1 MSSGYSIVPGD
12 PRGNKGDVL
21 GLAERNLRT
30 PPQGRAAR
38 YAKYYERNPLGPPSF
53 FLAREA
59 RSQDFVGMA
68 TLFPTRLRV
77 FGELVGGGISGD
89 FAVDQG
95 HRGFGPSVALQRA
108 VVSALEDRDLSCAYG
123 FPNEFSEPIT
133 NRVGYVD
140 LGRLSRFVKVLRGRA
155 VVDSYARSRGLARVA
170 GAVSRVGVDPL
181 LWVLSRERL
190 YRRSGAFR
198 VERPDV
204 FDDRFSDLWETTWRQ
219 HTITSERNPDLLN
232 WKYERVG
239 GRDGGGVFTI
249 FSLVGND
256 DDRVAG
262 YVVYRARDGIRHM
275 VDIVCMPSRP
285 VVDALLAE
293 FVLDARRAGA
303 AAITLLYL
311 GSGNLL
317 TRRLRAF
324 GFLRR
329 AEESGLRVYVPGESA
344 LEKDLVQPGNWYFL
358 TGDADV

>member
-21 GLAERNLRT
+21 GLAERNLRA
-30 PPQGRAAR
+30 PPQGREAR
-38 YAKYYERNPLGPPSF
+38 YAKYYERSPLGPPSF

-59 RSQDFVGMA
+59 RSQEFVGMA
-68 TLFPTRLRV
+68 SLFPTRLRV

-108 VVSALEDRDLSCAYG
+108 VVSALKDEDLRCAYG
-123 FPNEFSEPIT
+123 FPNEFSEPVT
-133 NRVGYVD
+133 KRVGYLD
-140 LGRLSRFVKVLRGRA
+140 LGRLSRFVKVLRSR
-155 VVDSYARSRGLARVA
+155 VVVEAYARSRGLARL
-170 GAVSRVGVDPL
+170 GAALSRVGVDPL
-181 LWVLSRERL
+181 LSVLSRERL
-190 YRRSGAFR
+190 HRRSGAFR

-239 GRDGGGVFTI
+239 DGSGVFTI

-256 DDRVAG
+256 DDRVVG

-275 VDIVCMPSRP
+275 VDIVCMPSRT

-303 AAITLLYL
+303 AAVTLLYL

-317 TRRLRAF
+317 TQRLRAF

-329 AEESGLRVYVPGESA
+329 TEESGLRVYVPGESA
-344 LEKDLVQPGNWYFL
+344 LEKDLVQARNWYFL

>member
-12 PRGNKGDVL
+12 PRANKGDVL
-21 GLAERNLRT
+21 GLAERNLRA
-30 PPQGRAAR
+30 PPQGREAR
-38 YAKYYERNPLGPPSF
+38 YAKYYERNPLGPPSL

-59 RSQDFVGMA
+59 RSQEFVGMA

-77 FGELVGGGISGD
+77 FGELVGGGIAGD

-108 VVSALEDRDLSCAYG
+108 VVSALEDRDLRCSYG
-123 FPNEFSEPIT
+123 FPNEFSEPIVK
-133 NRVGYVD
+133 RVGYVD

-155 VVDSYARSRGLARVA
+155 VVHAYARSRGLARV
-170 GAVSRVGVDPL
+170 GAALSRVGVDPL
-181 LWVLSRERL
+181 LSVFSRERL
-190 YRRSGAFR
+190 YRRSGALR
-198 VERPDV
+198 VERPDT

-232 WKYERVG
+232 WKYERA
-239 GRDGGGVFTI
+239 DGPEGGVFTI
-249 FSLVGND
+249 FSLVGSD
-256 DDRVAG
+256 DGHVAG
-262 YVVYRARDGIRHM
+262 YVVYREREGIRHM
-275 VDIVCMPSRP
+275 VDVVSMPTRT

-293 FVLDARRAGA
+293 LVLDARRAGA

-317 TRRLRAF
+317 TQRLRAF
-324 GFLRR
+324 GFIRR
-329 AEESGLRVYVPGESA
+329 TEESGLRVYVPGESA
-344 LEKDLVQPGNWYFL
+344 LEKDLVQARNWYFL